1 MKRTATGLGVLS
13 ITRTNGLLST
23 KPVFIR
29 YRRDGGSNCP
39 YPDLLGNQL
48 KNFTRPALRVDS
60 PVAPIGW
67 EIALPGGM
75 WSLSP
80 PPKFRGRRGG
90 EASLLDGGLSFPR
103 ERGTR
108 SKREASQASSRRK
121 GGEGERADPAG
132 EDIFP
137 SNRTSGDSPQR
148 TGSNKLIKLIDPD
161 IT

>member
-80 PPKFRGRRGG
+80 PPSFVGEEGGRPLSWMGGCLSRGKEAPDRRERHPKPLLAGKGGREREQIPPGRTFSQAIGPVETLHKERGRI
-90 EASLLDGGLSFPR
+90 S
-103 ERGTR
+103 
-108 SKREASQASSRRK
+108 
-121 GGEGERADPAG
+121 
-132 EDIFP
+132 
-137 SNRTSGDSPQR
+137 
-148 TGSNKLIKLIDPD
+148 
-161 IT
+161 